1 VRIDIKKFWRRKKTQ
16 QPKSYVLGSQVKNQ
30 IIVDEFVEYINYTR
44 NMGFEQDPDYD
55 YLKSLFHNVMQAHG
69 LVNDNEFDWMPKNS
83 GLNVNYCIFKYFKF
97 IRII

>member
-1 VRIDIKKFWRRKKTQ
+1 
-16 QPKSYVLGSQVKNQ
+16 
-30 IIVDEFVEYINYTR
+30 
-44 NMGFEQDPDYD
+44 MGFEQDPDYD